1 MSVYSP
7 SWGPN
12 PYRASA
18 MRFHLARE
26 CTISISP
33 FTSIASKCTGRSTP
47 FRLSFKP
54 ELFSTNS
61 GADTRSSPMAS
72 EKTFSKV
79 SFTYLMA
86 SSVSRTLST
95 LLYPWG
101 IIHLSIDFSSF
112 GRYNRC
118 RAF

>member
-1 MSVYSP
+1 
-7 SWGPN
+7 
-12 PYRASA
+12 
-18 MRFHLARE
+18 
-26 CTISISP
+26 
-33 FTSIASKCTGRSTP
+33 
-47 FRLSFKP
+47 
-54 ELFSTNS
+54 
-61 GADTRSSPMAS
+61 MAS